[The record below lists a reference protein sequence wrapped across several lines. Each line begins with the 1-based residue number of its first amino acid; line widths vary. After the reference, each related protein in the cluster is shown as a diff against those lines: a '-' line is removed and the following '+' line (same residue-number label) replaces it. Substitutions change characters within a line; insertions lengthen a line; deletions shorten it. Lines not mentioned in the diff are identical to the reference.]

1 MTTWMLVEDEPDL
14 FELLLHMTQIF
25 GVSGVAF
32 TTGEEAIAWIDDID
46 RMQIRVEMPQLAL
59 IDLRMPGDAQGDD
72 VSARIR
78 RSPTLGAIPV
88 VLITAYHLA
97 PAEERRIL
105 AKSGAQ
111 RIVYKPLPVM
121 SEFQQLI
128 HQTMMG

>member
-1 MTTWMLVEDEPDL
+1 MLVEDEPDL
-14 FELLLHMTQIF
+14 FDLLLHMTQIF

-46 RMQIRVEMPQLAL
+46 RIQLRVEMPQLAL
-59 IDLRMPGDAQGDD
+59 IDLRMPGDTQGDD

-78 RSPTLGAIPV
+78 RSSILATIPIL
-88 VLITAYHLA
+88 LITAYHLS

-121 SEFQQLI
+121 TEFQQII